1 MLKKKAE
8 VMPLTPWEKIMWLK
22 RFIPKLSLVEVKGN
36 GKYSNTRE
44 LKSTAPMSPSKGDD
58 QRRDFS
64 QSKDEQRNKFS
75 LSQALKDEI

>member
-8 VMPLTPWEKIMWLK
+8 VMPLTPWEKIMCLK

-44 LKSTAPMSPSKGDD
+44 LREQLPWVLQKETTRGGTSGNQKMSRETSFP
-58 QRRDFS
+58 
-64 QSKDEQRNKFS
+64 
-75 LSQALKDEI
+75 

>member
-1 MLKKKAE
+1 
-8 VMPLTPWEKIMWLK
+8 
-22 RFIPKLSLVEVKGN
+22 
-36 GKYSNTRE
+36 
-44 LKSTAPMSPSKGDD
+44 MSPSKGDD